1 MEEVGKHLR
10 NNTDVVGLLHILEVE
25 NRSSV
30 HIYVEH
36 RIDKVV
42 FVDQHLLLPPPGPH
56 LDGPN
61 DDVIIRDGHG
71 IPEVD
76 VSFGDGD
83 CIPNAEGNV
92 GDKDDIHVEGRS
104 QDNIRVAIG
113 AKGTRDKAVRE
124 REKKKKK
131 KYNKK
136 KKKKNVA
143 ISTKNDVHC
152 RKKRI
157 VATKQGGAR
166 SGSKTGKATQGVCKR
181 GGRSDKSATQRD
193 SIGVDLVDEEEL

>member
-131 KYNKK
+131 KKIRRRRRRKMLLFPLKMMCIVERKGLLPLNKEVLGLVVRPARLPK
-136 KKKKNVA
+136 GFAREVVGQIKVLLNV
-143 ISTKNDVHC
+143 TV
-152 RKKRI
+152 
-157 VATKQGGAR
+157 
-166 SGSKTGKATQGVCKR
+166 
-181 GGRSDKSATQRD
+181 
-193 SIGVDLVDEEEL
+193 